1 MFVKIKKLNSDAKI
15 PTYAKHGDAGMDL
28 TAISIENDVN
38 GFYTEYGTGLS
49 MEIPEGYAGFIFP
62 RSSASKTSQIQ
73 ANCVGVIDSGYRGE
87 IKVRLK
93 DLGNPRKLYDVGD
106 RIAQIIIL
114 PVPKITFTESDELT
128 QTERGEGG
136 FGSTGK

>member
-1 MFVKIKKLNSDAKI
+1 MFIKIKKLDPNAVI
-15 PTYAKHGDAGMDL
+15 PSYAKSGDAGIDL
-28 TAISIENDVN
+28 TAISSIDDPD
-38 GFYTEYGTGLS
+38 GLFIEYGTGLAL
-49 MEIPEGYAGFIFP
+49 EIPSGYAGFVFP

-93 DLGNPRKLYDVGD
+93 EFGNPRKLYQVGE
-106 RIAQIIIL
+106 RVAQLIIM
-114 PVPKITFTESDELT
+114 PVPRITFIEFEELGET
-128 QTERGEGG
+128 DRGQGG